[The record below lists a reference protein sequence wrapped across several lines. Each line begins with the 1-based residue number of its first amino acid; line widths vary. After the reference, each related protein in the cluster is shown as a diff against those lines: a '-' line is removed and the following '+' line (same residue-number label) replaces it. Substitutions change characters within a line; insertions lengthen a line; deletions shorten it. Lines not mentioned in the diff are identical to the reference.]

1 MEIKIRNADP
11 VIVKKIDGL
20 AKKHHMSR
28 NQYLLRC
35 LSRYATVQDVEEL
48 DSKYANLIDLL
59 AQRLEQANDVIE
71 SNSILLEKITGVT
84 RDL

>member
-28 NQYLLRC
+28 LRC
-35 LSRYATVQDVEEL
+35 AVLAVKTHPPASRE
-48 DSKYANLIDLL
+48 
-59 AQRLEQANDVIE
+59 
-71 SNSILLEKITGVT
+71 
-84 RDL
+84 